1 MAKSWDD
8 IETIEGFAGARAL
21 SAREVEP
28 VLGRVGPASADP
40 SAQVK
45 KLPAFLIVPFFLFG
59 LTFMFLDVALPDSGL
74 WILLQFLLFPVLFF
88 LFMGA
93 GLYFARNRIAAL
105 FVEAQVRLGLKAEA
119 VRAMVR
125 PLGLTFVPAPGGA
138 PKGLE
143 WLAKQSWAPAVL
155 RDAEKTLNEAGG
167 MNEAVAVV
175 RDAGLLIAANVY
187 VVGTPEQKKLYA
199 EQAAGMM
206 QLEDG
211 FHGERG
217 GIRFEMFEWVE
228 KVDEAPDVYHLVV
241 VLAAPLRLQGVTQLR
256 SRKTGWPAHPGEP
269 ALQDVD
275 LGPKAFEARYRL
287 RSSDQVE
294 ARALF
299 NPAVIERVIDLA
311 HGGKFRA
318 VARGGHLVFDFESAA
333 NRFQIVDLLTG
344 AWSDETIRA
353 TYTDIAEA
361 LALVDTLAHAFMVAR
376 KSHTGGP

>member
-1 MAKSWDD
+1 MAKSWDE
-8 IETIEGFAGARAL
+8 IEQTEGFAGARAL

-28 VLGRVGPASADP
+28 VLARVVPASADP
-40 SAQVK
+40 KAQMKNLSA
-45 KLPAFLIVPFFLFG
+45 FMIVPFFLFG
-59 LTFMFLDVALPDSGL
+59 ATFMLIDAYLPDSGA
-74 WILLQFLLFPVLFF
+74 WIFLQFFLFPVLFIF
-88 LFMGA
+88 YMGA
-93 GLYFARNRIAAL
+93 GLFLARNKIAAV
-105 FVEAQVRLGLKAEA
+105 FAEAQVRLGLKAEA
-119 VRAMVR
+119 VRAMAR
-125 PLGLTFVPAPGGA
+125 PLGLSFVPAPGGA

-143 WLAKQSWAPAVL
+143 WIAKQSWAPAVL
-155 RDAEKTLNEAGG
+155 REAEKTLNEAGG
-167 MNEAVAVV
+167 MNDAVAVV
-175 RDAGLLIAANVY
+175 RDSGLLIAANVH

-211 FHGERG
+211 FQGTRR

-241 VLAAPLRLQGVTQLR
+241 VLEAPLRLHGVTQLR

-275 LGPKAFEARYRL
+275 LGPKAFDALYRL
-287 RSSDQVE
+287 RASDQVE

-299 NPAVIERVIDLA
+299 NPAVIERVIELA

-333 NRFQIVDLLTG
+333 NRFQIVDLLSG
-344 AWSDETIRA
+344 VWSDETIRA

-376 KSHTGGP
+376 KSDTGGA

>member
-1 MAKSWDD
+1 MAKSWDE
-8 IETIEGFAGARAL
+8 IEQTEGFEGARAL
-21 SAREVEP
+21 SGREVEP
-28 VLGRVGPASADP
+28 VLARVRPASADP
-40 SAQVK
+40 KAQIK
-45 KLPAFLIVPFFLFG
+45 NLAPFLFVPFVLFA
-59 LTFMFLDVALPDSGL
+59 LVTMVIEVSLPDSGV
-74 WILLQFLLFPVLFF
+74 WIFFQILLFPVLFILFFAVGIF
-88 LFMGA
+88 L
-93 GLYFARNRIAAL
+93 ARNRIALL
-105 FVEAQVRLGLKAEA
+105 FAEAQARLGLKAEA
-119 VRAMVR
+119 VRAMVA
-125 PLGLTFVPAPGGA
+125 PLGLRFVPAPGGA

-143 WLAKQSWAPAVL
+143 WIAKQSWAPAVL
-155 RDAEKTLNEAGG
+155 REAERTLKEAGG
-167 MNEAVAVV
+167 MDEAVAAA
-175 RDAGLLIAANVY
+175 RDAGLLISANVY

-211 FHGERG
+211 FQGTRR
-217 GIRFEMFEWVE
+217 GIRFDMFEWVE
-228 KVDEAPDVYHLVV
+228 KVDEAPDVFHLVI
-241 VLAAPLRLQGVTQLR
+241 VLEAPLRLHGVTQLR

-275 LGPKAFEARYRL
+275 LGPRAFDSLYRL

-361 LALVDTLAHAFMVAR
+361 LALVDTLAHAFMLA
-376 KSHTGGP
+376 KNSDTGGA